1 MGFNVNDKTITSRLN
16 RFLAKARN
24 KEAASLA
31 KLASGQRFIPGD
43 AKPAERAIAETM
55 EFRIRSLS
63 AAKKN
68 ISDASSLLET
78 AESAMG
84 SINNIV
90 TRMKEINIAAA
101 STTVSDQERRYLFV
115 EYEALFDEI
124 NRIALTT
131 EYNGIPVLNGDSDKV
146 PEELVFR
153 VDDPF
158 FGDDDLDLNTIKLED
173 LKSVVA
179 TTEGLGLKSARDLLE
194 DSAEGNGIPLGEIE
208 ELLLPEESDRF
219 ATAYDQATTIL
230 STHRATF
237 GALQSRLEK
246 AKEFND
252 VYQENIEAAKSKI
265 ADTDYAQEVA
275 NLLQAKIQ
283 SNAATS
289 LLAQSNIT
297 AKQTMQL
304 FNSII

>member
-219 ATAYDQATTIL
+219 AAYDRSDDHLIDSSSHIWSFAVEI
-230 STHRATF
+230 
-237 GALQSRLEK
+237 GK
-246 AKEFND
+246 GKEFND